1 MVTVVK
7 LVVTQA
13 RVTVLTVLRQITGL
27 VSVWPNVTST
37 FRSDR
42 CLFKRDSGSSAE
54 SLALSVGSQADRPDG
69 HRDRDGRPLDSHG
82 ITVRSVSIS
91 GDAAVARRVRDSL
104 TDRTPNRISGP
115 GPSAAGPE

>member
-27 VSVWPNVTST
+27 VSVWQNVTST

-54 SLALSVGSQADRPDG
+54 SLALSVGSQAGRQDG
-69 HRDRDGRPLDSHG
+69 HRDGRPQAGRWTATELRPDLSVSVATRRWPAGGHRAWDSDANG
-82 ITVRSVSIS
+82 SRAATVR
-91 GDAAVARRVRDSL
+91 A
-104 TDRTPNRISGP
+104 
-115 GPSAAGPE
+115 